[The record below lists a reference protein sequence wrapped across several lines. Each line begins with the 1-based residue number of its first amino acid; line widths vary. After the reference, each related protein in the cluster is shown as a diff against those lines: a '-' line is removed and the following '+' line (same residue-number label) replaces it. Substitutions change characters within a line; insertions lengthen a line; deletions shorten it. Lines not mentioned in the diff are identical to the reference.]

1 MKETKRRSP
10 FFFLHKKDCEILHLN
25 YWVRFFKKECSF
37 RIKLKGSKCYYYI
50 KDGCSS
56 IIGGESFNTMY
67 TTILTLEAHHC
78 NKTYNEIKFLIYPVK
93 DIL

>member
-1 MKETKRRSP
+1 M
-10 FFFLHKKDCEILHLN
+10 H
-25 YWVRFFKKECSF
+25 FFKKECSF
-37 RIKLKGSKCYYYI
+37 RIQLKGSECYYFI

-56 IIGGESFNTMY
+56 NIGGEGFNK
-67 TTILTLEAHHC
+67 ILTLEAHHC